1 MHCPAPSHDR
11 DAALEALSV
20 RVPAGV
26 DEERLYHHWDGPSE
40 FTKTAHWLRGW
51 VGEDENGDFETALS
65 SPAREVE
72 DLSTLMGGMG
82 V

>member
-1 MHCPAPSHDR
+1 MDGSQGSPPPLDSSAETD
-11 DAALEALSV
+11 DVEEDGSV
-20 RVPAGV
+20 AG
-26 DEERLYHHWDGPSE
+26 G
-40 FTKTAHWLRGW
+40 GGG
-51 VGEDENGDFETALS
+51 GEDENGDFETALS